1 MMKICHLTSV
11 HKDNDVRI
19 VLKEVYSLSKSYETV
34 LLVNNPT
41 QSTDT
46 QFRKVNLELKFNNR
60 LSRIIFSKRLI
71 LKKSLEVEADIYHFH
86 DPELLS
92 VGNKLVKRNK
102 KVIYDIHEDTSKQI
116 LSKHYIPRFL
126 RKPISKIFSFYEK
139 RSIKNY

>member
-1 MMKICHLTSV
+1 
-11 HKDNDVRI
+11 
-19 VLKEVYSLSKSYETV
+19 
-34 LLVNNPT
+34 T

-139 RSIKNY
+139 RSIKNYSAIVTATPFLKSKFEKYNVNTVDINNYPLLYEFVDIE